1 MLNKPEKHTVR
12 EESPLLDFLAGQY
25 PQSSKT
31 SLKKIISHG
40 SITVNGRT
48 VKNPAAVI
56 KPGDEIGYIKHTVV
70 VRAYAP
76 FRIIFED
83 EQIIVIDKPAGMLT
97 YGEKGSSGTSVYK
110 ELKEYLSAASK
121 SRAELF
127 VVHRLDREVSGLL
140 LFSKTEKV
148 QEKLKENWHEF
159 TKKYRSMVEGVL
171 EEKSGV
177 AKSWLSDGP
186 EFKVHSGKEREGAR
200 YAETNWQVLKVMEN
214 HTLLELQLV
223 TGRKNQIRVQL
234 SDMGHPVVGDRK
246 YGADASFERRIRL
259 HGCYLH
265 IRHPKTDEWLEFHS
279 DLPRGFLV
287 LKPENEKYK

>member
-1 MLNKPEKHTVR
+1 M
-12 EESPLLDFLAGQY
+12 
-25 PQSSKT
+25 
-31 SLKKIISHG
+31 
-40 SITVNGRT
+40 
-48 VKNPAAVI
+48 
-56 KPGDEIGYIKHTVV
+56 
-70 VRAYAP
+70 
-76 FRIIFED
+76 
-83 EQIIVIDKPAGMLT
+83 IVIDKPAGMLT

-121 SRAELF
+121 SRSELF

-140 LFSKTEKV
+140 LFAKTEKV
-148 QEKLKENWHEF
+148 QEKMKENWHEF
-159 TKKYRSMVEGVL
+159 TKKYRSLVEGVM

-177 AKSWLSDGP
+177 ATSWLSDGP

-200 YAETNWQVLKVMEN
+200 YAETNWQVLKVLEN
-214 HTLLELQLV
+214 NTLLELQLI

-246 YGADASFERRIRL
+246 YGADATFERRIRL

-265 IRHPKTDEWLEFHS
+265 IMHPKTDEWLEFHS